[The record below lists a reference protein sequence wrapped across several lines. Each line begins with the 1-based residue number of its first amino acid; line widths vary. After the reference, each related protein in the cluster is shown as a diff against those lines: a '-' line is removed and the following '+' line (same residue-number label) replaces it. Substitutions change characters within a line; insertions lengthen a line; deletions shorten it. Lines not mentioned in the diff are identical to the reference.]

1 MLLLLHCLNGML
13 HLQQSGLKTKFLK
26 MLYFAAGDCTSP
38 SFVLSFVQLPVPHH
52 YQPPGLLHCSFI
64 TMSCLLV
71 FFCCWLA
78 YLFQAAG
85 HPASPI
91 HGPNQWPCQV
101 PGFTPILMDYI
112 HHMQRL
118 GAALLRGI
126 AAGLGLPQQYFG
138 GSLAGHEESYWVL
151 RVIHYPP
158 LQDKSLKQQHQAAAA
173 GQEVGRQVQLSCG
186 EHTDYGLLT
195 LVNQDPHVCAL
206 QVKNA
211 LGQWVDAPP
220 LPGTFVCNIGDMFQ
234 VLTNG
239 QYKPTLHRVLN
250 TDPSKSRVSVPF
262 FYEPCYE
269 AIVQPIPQFCRSA
282 PAKYPAVRYGT
293 HLESKVLT
301 NFEM

>member
-1 MLLLLHCLNGML
+1 MCCCAGVPEAVSTGVLAQAHKWFALPETVKRQLLLRPETCYRGYQPLGANVTRHHEGFTPDWHEALD
-13 HLQQSGLKTKFLK
+13 
-26 MLYFAAGDCTSP
+26 LYKEESP
-38 SFVLSFVQLPVPHH
+38 SA
-52 YQPPGLLHCSFI
+52 I
-64 TMSCLLV
+64 K
-71 FFCCWLA
+71 
-78 YLFQAAG
+78 AAG